1 MGILKNAIETVFA
14 DMGKDVKFLNT
25 GSRVIETSA
34 QAKYHDTLRAE
45 RNYTRGVHKARNNN
59 NQEG

>member
-34 QAKYHDTLRAE
+34 QAKYHDTLRTE
-45 RNYTRGVHKARNNN
+45 KGYTQGVQKKKNIK
-59 NQEG
+59 

>member
-1 MGILKNAIETVFA
+1 MGILKKAIETAFA

-25 GSRVIETSA
+25 GSRVVETSA

-45 RNYTRGVHKARNNN
+45 KGYIQGVHKARTNK
-59 NQEG
+59 